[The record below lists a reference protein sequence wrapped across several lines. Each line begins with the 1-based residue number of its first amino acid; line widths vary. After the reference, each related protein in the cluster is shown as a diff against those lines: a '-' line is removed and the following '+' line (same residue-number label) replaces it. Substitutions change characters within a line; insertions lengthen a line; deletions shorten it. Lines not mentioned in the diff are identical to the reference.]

1 MFIET
6 VLVVEGMGNLCG
18 CVSVWRKKKILSWI
32 WKGWVICVC
41 VYVCKEKAYCIDLGG
56 ENIGYI
62 M

>member
-18 CVSVWRKKKILSWI
+18 CVCVEKKKDSFLDLE
-32 WKGWVICVC
+32 GMGNLCVC